1 MVLLQNLLYSI
12 HDLVV
17 ELYGAVIPVVSRMLL
32 HLRQQIEQIP
42 QTLDRRG
49 LVCVSGP

>member
-1 MVLLQNLLYSI
+1 MLLQNLFYSI

-17 ELYGAVIPVVSRMLL
+17 ELYGTIVPVVSRMLL
-32 HLRQQIEQIP
+32 HLREQIEQIP

-49 LVCVSGP
+49 KYV